1 MEGGQV
7 VVPGWDASD
16 HEFLTKGRLV
26 DIVGSEVAEE
36 LSPLLRSDDQS
47 RVSLV

>member
-1 MEGGQV
+1 MERRQV

-16 HEFLTKGRLV
+16 HEFLMKGRLT

-36 LSPLLRSDDQS
+36 LSSLVRSDDQS
-47 RVSLV
+47 LV